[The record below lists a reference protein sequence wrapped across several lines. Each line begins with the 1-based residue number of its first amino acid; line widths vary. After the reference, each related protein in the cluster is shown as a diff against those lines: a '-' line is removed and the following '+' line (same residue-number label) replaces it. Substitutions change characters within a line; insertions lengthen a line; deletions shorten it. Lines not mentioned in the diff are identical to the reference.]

1 MKGEGKMVLMCC
13 LKDTTLHLYLMQKV
27 KKAGRAKIFR
37 QIVGAFKV
45 LCYNILNDINYMCKG
60 VFPMEE
66 AVLYAVEN
74 NIATITMNRP
84 KSLNSMNDAL
94 IDGLH
99 AAITKA
105 AADAEVRAIV
115 LTGNGK
121 AFCAGGDLSYLNGL
135 EGVAAKKDFIA
146 KVGDVAKRL
155 TTIPK
160 PVIAYINGVTAGAGV
175 NLMLACDLVYA
186 SAKARF
192 GESFAKVGLIPDCG
206 GLYFLPKA
214 IGVLKAKEL
223 MFTGDLI
230 DAATAKE
237 LGMLN
242 DIYEDEELKDKVYA
256 MAARLAASAPLS
268 ISLTKKYLNDHDLTL
283 DEVLAIEETT
293 QALLMGTDDCKEGI
307 AAFYEKRAPQFTGK

>member
-1 MKGEGKMVLMCC
+1 
-13 LKDTTLHLYLMQKV
+13 
-27 KKAGRAKIFR
+27 
-37 QIVGAFKV
+37 
-45 LCYNILNDINYMCKG
+45 
-60 VFPMEE
+60 MEE
-66 AVLYAVEN
+66 AVLYVVEN

-84 KSLNSMNDAL
+84 KSLNSMNDGL

-99 AAITKA
+99 AALDKA
-105 AADAEVRAIV
+105 VADAEVRAIV

-135 EGVAAKKDFIA
+135 NGTAEKKSFIA
-146 KVGDVAKRL
+146 KVGDVAKRI
-155 TTIPK
+155 TTIEK
-160 PVIAYINGVTAGAGV
+160 PVIAWVNGVTAGAGV
-175 NLMLACDLVYA
+175 NLMLACDLIYA
-186 SAKARF
+186 SGKARF

-214 IGVLKAKEL
+214 IGVHKAKEL

-230 DAATAKE
+230 DAATAEE

-242 DIYEDEELKDKVYA
+242 HVCEDAELKDKVYE
-256 MAARLAASAPLS
+256 MAARLAASAPLA
-268 ISLTKKYLNDHDLTL
+268 IGLTKKYLNNTALTL

-307 AAFYEKRAPQFTGK
+307 AAFYEKRAPKFTGK